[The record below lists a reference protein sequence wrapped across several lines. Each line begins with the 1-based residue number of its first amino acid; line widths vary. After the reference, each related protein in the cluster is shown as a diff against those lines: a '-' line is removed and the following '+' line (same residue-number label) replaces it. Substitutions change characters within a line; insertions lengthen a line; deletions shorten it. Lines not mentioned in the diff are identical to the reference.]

1 MKISIT
7 KILFHVLL
15 TVLFYPSNVTAAADS
30 SFIETA
36 ITLKTTTGDIFGTI
50 TLPKKFTTIPV
61 VLIIAGSG
69 PTDRNGNNNFMKNDG
84 LKQLAF
90 ALSAENIAS
99 LRFDKRGIGE
109 STKAG
114 PKEEDLRFDD
124 YVNDVKAW
132 IDVLKKDKRFSSV
145 IVIGH
150 SEGSLIGMIVAKNAD
165 KYISIAGAG
174 QTADVILR
182 QQLVTLPEELRDQ
195 SFSILD
201 SLKKGQPYQNVN
213 PQLNMV
219 FRKSVQPYMI
229 SWFKFDPQLLIKEL
243 HIPVLII
250 QGTADLQ
257 VKMED
262 ADMLAKANPAAKLD
276 IIENM
281 NHVLKIVGDDS
292 KLNMQSYNN
301 PSLPIATEL
310 VKSIVDFIKLK
321 K

>member
-1 MKISIT
+1 MK
-7 KILFHVLL
+7 KIVLYII
-15 TVLFYPSNVTAAADS
+15 VICFFNPINVTAAIDS
-30 SFIETA
+30 SFVETP
-36 ITLKTTTGDIFGTI
+36 ISLKTSTGDIFGTI
-50 TLPKKFTTIPV
+50 TTPKNFTQIPV
-61 VLIIAGSG
+61 ALIIAGSG
-69 PTDRNGNNNFMKNDG
+69 PTDRNGNSNFTKNDG
-84 LKQLAF
+84 LKQLAY

-109 STKAG
+109 SARSAA
-114 PKEEDLRFDD
+114 KEENLRFDD
-124 YVNDVKAW
+124 YVNDVKDW

-150 SEGSLIGMIVAKNAD
+150 SEGSLIGMIAAKNAD

-174 QTADVILR
+174 ETADLILR
-182 QQLVTLPEELRDQ
+182 KQLGSLPEELRNQ

-201 SLKKGQPYQNVN
+201 SLKNNQLVQNVN

-229 SWFKFDPQLLIKEL
+229 SWFKYDPQVLINEL
-243 HIPVLII
+243 KIPVLIL

-257 VKMED
+257 VKLED
-262 ADMLAKANPAAKLD
+262 ATLLAKANPAAKLT

-281 NHVLKIVGDDS
+281 NHVLKIVGEDN
-292 KLNMQSYNN
+292 KLNMKSYND
-301 PSLPIATEL
+301 PSMPIASEL
-310 VKSIVDFIKLK
+310 VSSIVDFINQK

>member
-1 MKISIT
+1 MK
-7 KILFHVLL
+7 KIVLHII
-15 TVLFYPSNVTAAADS
+15 VICFFYPINVTAAIDS
-30 SFIETA
+30 SFVETP
-36 ITLKTTTGDIFGTI
+36 ITLKTATGDIFGTI
-50 TLPKKFTTIPV
+50 TTPKNFTRIPV
-61 VLIIAGSG
+61 ALIIAGSG

-84 LKQLAF
+84 LKQLAY

-109 STKAG
+109 SAKAA

-124 YVNDVKAW
+124 YVNDVKEW
-132 IDVLKKDKRFSSV
+132 IEVLKKDKRFNSV

-150 SEGSLIGMIVAKNAD
+150 SEGSLIGMIAAKNAD

-174 QTADVILR
+174 ETADLILR
-182 QQLVTLPEELRDQ
+182 KQLVTLPEELRDQ

-201 SLKKGQPYQNVN
+201 SLKKGQLYQEVN

-229 SWFKFDPQLLIKEL
+229 SWFKYDPQILIKEL
-243 HIPVLII
+243 KIPVLII

-257 VKMED
+257 VKLED
-262 ADMLAKANPAAKLD
+262 ANLLAKANPAAKLS
-276 IIENM
+276 IIEGM

-292 KLNMQSYNN
+292 KLNKKSYND
-301 PSLPIATEL
+301 PTLQIAPEM
-310 VKSIVDFIKLK
+310 VKSIVDFINQK

>member
-1 MKISIT
+1 MK
-7 KILFHVLL
+7 KIVLHIIL
-15 TVLFYPSNVTAAADS
+15 ICFFYPLNVTAAIDS
-30 SFIETA
+30 SFVETP

-50 TLPKKFTTIPV
+50 TTPKNFTRIPV
-61 VLIIAGSG
+61 ALIIAGSG
-69 PTDRNGNNNFMKNDG
+69 PTDRNGNSNFMKNDG
-84 LKQLAF
+84 LKQLAY

-109 STKAG
+109 SAKAA

-124 YVNDVKAW
+124 YVNDVKEW
-132 IDVLKKDKRFSSV
+132 IEFLKKDKRFNSV

-150 SEGSLIGMIVAKNAD
+150 SEGSLIGMIAAKNAD

-174 QTADVILR
+174 ETADLILR
-182 QQLVTLPEELRDQ
+182 KQLGTLPEELRDQ

-201 SLKKGQPYQNVN
+201 SLKKGKLYEGVN

-229 SWFKFDPQLLIKEL
+229 SWFQYDPQILIKEL
-243 HIPVLII
+243 KIPVLII

-257 VKMED
+257 VKLDD
-262 ADMLAKANPAAKLD
+262 ANLLAKANPAAKLT

-281 NHVLKIVGDDS
+281 NHVLKIVGDDN
-292 KLNMQSYNN
+292 KLNMKSYND
-301 PSLPIATEL
+301 STLQIAPEM
-310 VKSIVDFIKLK
+310 VKSIVDFINQK